1 MVKRPWCTGR
11 PGRAVCAAL
20 SVALAGWAALA
31 WLALH
36 MDSDIAAWTMPSG
49 PDWDALNLLAV
60 AAMWAVM
67 MAAMM
72 LPSALPMIRTFADIG
87 ARRGAAG
94 HARAFV
100 GGYLLVW
107 LAFSV
112 AATAAQWLLQAA
124 GWTDPMAVSN
134 SKPLTA
140 ALLLVAGLYQFTPLK
155 RLCLRGCRS
164 PIGFIVGAWRPGARG
179 AWAMGWRHGLQCLGC
194 CWALMA
200 LLFAGGTMNP
210 AWVAALALAVAIEK
224 LAPGGERIAALLG
237 VLLVG
242 GAAWQLLR

>member
-1 MVKRPWCTGR
+1 MVKRVGR
-11 PGRAVCAAL
+11 PRRAVRAAL
-20 SVALAGWAALA
+20 GVALAAWAALA

-49 PDWDALNLLAV
+49 RDWDAINLLAV

-72 LPSALPMIRTFADIG
+72 LPSALPMIRSFAELS

-94 HARAFV
+94 HAQAFV
-100 GGYLLVW
+100 AGYLLVW
-107 LAFSV
+107 SVFSLS
-112 AATAAQWLLQAA
+112 ATAAQWLLQAA
-124 GWTDPMAVSN
+124 GWIDPMGVSTA
-134 SKPLTA
+134 KPLSA
-140 ALLLVAGLYQFTPLK
+140 ALLLIAGLYQFTPLK

-164 PIGFIVGAWRPGARG
+164 PIGFLVGEWRPGVRG
-179 AWAMGWRHGLQCLGC
+179 ALTMGWRHGLQCLGC

-200 LLFAGGTMNP
+200 LLFVGGAMNP

-224 LAPGGERIAALLG
+224 LAPGGERIAATLG
-237 VLLVG
+237 VLLIG
-242 GAAWQLLR
+242 AAAWQLLN